1 MASKLRENLDAMK
14 REAGTATGFGD
25 FRMTK
30 QRKVV
35 YDVLL
40 EEPRDH
46 PTASEVFL
54 RAKHEMPGISLAT
67 VYNCLE
73 TLTHAGLVK
82 QVNVA
87 REASRFCPNL
97 RPHAHFF
104 CSRCEQVSD
113 IDLRNQADAV
123 TPWDLPSGST
133 VNHVDVAMK
142 GLCPHC
148 NSEPETT
155 ESGDN

>member
-1 MASKLRENLDAMK
+1 MASKLRENFEAMK
-14 REAGTATGFGD
+14 REAGAATGFGD

-40 EEPRDH
+40 DEPRDH
-46 PTASEVFL
+46 PTASEVFM
-54 RAKHEMPGISLAT
+54 RAKHQMPGISLAT

-73 TLTHAGLVK
+73 TLSQSGLVK

-87 REASRFCPNL
+87 REASRYCPNL

-104 CSRCEQVSD
+104 CSRCQEVYD
-113 IDLRNQADAV
+113 IDLRREASAV
-123 TPWDLPSGST
+123 TAWDLPEGST
-133 VNHVDVAMK
+133 VDHVDVAMK
-142 GLCPHC
+142 GLCPKC
-148 NSEPETT
+148 SSAEKSTD
-155 ESGDN
+155 SDS

>member
-30 QRKVV
+30 QRKIV

-40 EEPRDH
+40 DEPRDH

-54 RAKHEMPGISLAT
+54 RAKHQMPGISLAT

-104 CSRCEQVSD
+104 CSHCEQVFD
-113 IDLRNQADAV
+113 IDLHSNANAV
-123 TPWDLPSGST
+123 APWNLPDGST
-133 VNHVDVAMK
+133 VDHVDVAMK
-142 GLCPHC
+142 GRCPNC
-148 NSEPETT
+148 NQPA
-155 ESGDN
+155 ESG